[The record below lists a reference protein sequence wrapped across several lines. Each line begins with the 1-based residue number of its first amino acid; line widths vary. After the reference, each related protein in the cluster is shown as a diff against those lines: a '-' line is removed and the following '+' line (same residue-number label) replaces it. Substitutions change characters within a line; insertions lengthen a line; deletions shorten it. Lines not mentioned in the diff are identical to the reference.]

1 MSLDEGQSLYES
13 MPRSA
18 RHIGRDARGRISK
31 WRTQTE
37 AEGFSTGFSTLDDGG
52 IRLFDNELVILAAR
66 PQIGKTSVAM
76 QFATNVA
83 QYLKDTADPGCVLVY
98 SCEMTAEQLL
108 LRMASS
114 RAGVNL
120 QAARMN
126 KVEPEDYDKLEH
138 ALHEIEA
145 LPIAINDA
153 TAPDAQKMD
162 AEIEAFRGR
171 MKPVRLVIADY
182 LELLKFSGG
191 TGRELE
197 NQRIANIVV
206 LAKALAKK
214 HHIPFLMLSQVTRE
228 TEAAGSTM
236 MPTMKDMRGSAAI
249 EQTADQIWALMRPQ
263 YYLAQGIPCACELAS
278 DSKDTI
284 YLSAIKNRNGAGGLT
299 WRFLW
304 SGWRTSMFDMHSTT
318 RRQVNVMAV
327 RQPSEFSMPEAI

>member
-1 MSLDEGQSLYES
+1 

-18 RHIGRDARGRISK
+18 RHIGRDARGRIGK

-37 AEGFSTGFSTLDDGG
+37 AEGLSTGFATLDDGG
-52 IRLFDNELVILAAR
+52 IRLFDNELIILAAR
-66 PQIGKTSVAM
+66 PQMGKTSVAM
-76 QFATNVA
+76 QFAANVA
-83 QYLKDTADPGCVLVY
+83 QHLKDTGDPGCVLVY

-126 KVEPEDYDKLEH
+126 KVEPEDYDKLDH
-138 ALHEIEA
+138 ALSAIGA

-153 TAPDAQKMD
+153 TSPDTTKMD
-162 AEIEAFRGR
+162 AEIEVFKGRG
-171 MKPVRLVIADY
+171 KPVRLVVADY
-182 LELLKFSGG
+182 LELLGDSTA
-191 TGRELE
+191 TGREPDHL
-197 NQRIANIVV
+197 RIARIVTRS
-206 LAKALAKK
+206 KAIAKK

-228 TEAAGSTM
+228 TEAQGGTM

-249 EQTADQIWALMRPQ
+249 EQTADQMWALMRPQ

-284 YLSAIKNRNGAGGLT
+284 YFSAIKNRNGAGGLT

-304 SGWRTSMFDMHSTT
+304 SGWRTSMMDLHSSA
-318 RRQVNVMAV
+318 RRQVRVMAV
-327 RQPSEFSMPEAI
+327 RQPSEFAKPEAV